1 MVVDAAIAV
10 SLNRELAFSVREV
23 TIHFLEEIGSEFGKY
38 LAKKQ
43 MTHMLQKI
51 IECGFSIAAES
62 TEDFADD

>member
-38 LAKKQ
+38 LAKK
-43 MTHMLQKI
+43 
-51 IECGFSIAAES
+51 
-62 TEDFADD
+62 